1 MKEDILN
8 ELREIK
14 ALSLLAAKNV
24 LTIEEVS
31 KLTDLSVSCLYKKT
45 CAKEIPYY
53 KKDKRI
59 YFKRQE
65 IEEWMM
71 QNRVATNQEMEQTA
85 INYLVTDSLTKQG

>member
-1 MKEDILN
+1 MEDVLK

-14 ALSLLAAKNV
+14 ALSLLSAKNV

-65 IEEWMM
+65 IEEWML
-71 QNRVATNQEMEQTA
+71 QNRVATKEELKDSA
-85 INYLVTDSLTKQG
+85 INYVTTGRLTKEG

>member
-1 MKEDILN
+1 MEDLLN

-45 CAKEIPYY
+45 CTKEIPYY

-65 IEEWMM
+65 IEEWML
-71 QNRVATNQEMEQTA
+71 QNRVATNQEIGQTA
-85 INYLVTDSLTKQG
+85 INYMVTGSLTKRG

>member
-1 MKEDILN
+1 MEDVLKELK
-8 ELREIK
+8 EIK
-14 ALSLLAAKNV
+14 ALSLLSAKNV

-65 IEEWMM
+65 IEEWML
-71 QNRVATNQEMEQTA
+71 QNRVATNEELKDSA
-85 INYLVTDSLTKQG
+85 INYVTTGRLTKEG

>member
-1 MKEDILN
+1 MEELLY

-31 KLTDLSVSCLYKKT
+31 KLTDLSISCLYKKT

-65 IEEWMM
+65 IEEWML
-71 QNRVATNQEMEQTA
+71 QNRVAANQEMAQKA
-85 INYLVTDSLTKQG
+85 VNVLVTKGKGKQVI

>member
-1 MKEDILN
+1 MEDKILE

-14 ALSLLAAKNV
+14 GLSLLAAKNV
-24 LTIEEVS
+24 LTIEEVA

-65 IEEWMM
+65 IEEWML
-71 QNRVATNQEMEQTA
+71 QNRISTNAELEQSA
-85 INYLVTDSLTKQG
+85 INYTVTGRLTKKG

>member
-1 MKEDILN
+1 MEEHILE

-14 ALSLLAAKNV
+14 ALSLLSAKNV
-24 LTIEEVS
+24 LTIEDVS

-65 IEEWMM
+65 IEEWML
-71 QNRVATNQEMEQTA
+71 QNRISTNEELKDSA
-85 INYLVTDSLTKQG
+85 INYVATGRFNKEG

>member
-1 MKEDILN
+1 MEELLN

-14 ALSLLAAKNV
+14 ALSLLSAKNV
-24 LTIEEVS
+24 LTIEDVS

-45 CAKEIPYY
+45 CAKEIPHY

-65 IEEWMM
+65 IEEWML
-71 QNRVATNQEMEQTA
+71 QNRIATNAELEHSA
-85 INYLVTDSLTKQG
+85 INYTVTGRLTRKG

>member
-1 MKEDILN
+1 MDEILK

-14 ALSLLAAKNV
+14 TLSLLSAKNV
-24 LTIEEVS
+24 LTIDEVS

-65 IEEWMM
+65 IEEWML
-71 QNRVATNQEMEQTA
+71 QNRVSTNEELKDSA
-85 INYLVTDSLTKQG
+85 INYVTTGRLTKKG

>member
-1 MKEDILN
+1 MEEQILN

-24 LTIEEVS
+24 LIIEEAA
-31 KLTDLSVSCLYKKT
+31 KLTGLSKSCMYKKI

-53 KKDKRI
+53 KKEKRV

-65 IEEWMM
+65 IEEWMT
-71 QNRVATNQEMEQTA
+71 QNRISTKEEMSA
-85 INYLVTDSLTKQG
+85 INYTVTGRLTKKG